1 MVLIPDYSLFPK
13 KEEWGS
19 GDEAMDNRLSI
30 ALKKVKE
37 DLTLTSIKEFYL
49 YGLSLKPRA
58 YNPAFHTTI
67 ELVTKAFLYY
77 YDSEGF
83 NDQLMQK
90 MKGDY
95 DCKTKIIFEL
105 SELSEI
111 LAELKNKKVYRYKGQ
126 IDFYLNKIEIA
137 ERNPFVR
144 HSLKRSPIDL
154 RTKIIMKDFRSYL
167 NGEKESMDYQNLFFD
182 GLKRKDQ
189 VFVIESFGE
198 FWYHQGQIFSF
209 YTGMIDDLTN

>member
-1 MVLIPDYSLFPK
+1 MSTVPDYSLFPN
-13 KEEWGS
+13 KEEWGT

-30 ALKKVKE
+30 ALKKVKD
-37 DLTLTSIKEFYL
+37 DLNLANIKEFYL

-67 ELVTKAFLYY
+67 ELVTKAFLFCF
-77 YDSEGF
+77 DPEGY

-95 DCKTKIIFEL
+95 ESKMKVNFTLPELEGIL
-105 SELSEI
+105 SELN
-111 LAELKNKKVYRYKGQ
+111 NKKVYRYKGQ
-126 IDFYLNKIEIA
+126 IDFYLTRVEFA

-154 RTKIIMKDFRSYL
+154 HTKIIMKDFKAYL
-167 NGEKESMDYQNLFFD
+167 NGEKESTAYTDSFFNE
-182 GLKRKDQ
+182 LKNADQ
-189 VFVIESFGE
+189 ILIIENFGE

-209 YTGMIDDLTN
+209 PAANLES

>member
-1 MVLIPDYSLFPK
+1 MSTVPDYSLFPN
-13 KEEWGS
+13 KEEWGT

-30 ALKKVKE
+30 ALKKVKD
-37 DLTLTSIKEFYL
+37 DLTLTNISEFYF

-67 ELVTKAFLYY
+67 ELVTKAFLFCF
-77 YDSEGF
+77 DPEGY

-95 DCKTKIIFEL
+95 DKKEKVTFEL
-105 SELSEI
+105 PEAKAIVSD
-111 LAELKNKKVYRYKGQ
+111 LKAKKAYRYKSQ
-126 IDFYLNKIEIA
+126 IDFYLSVQDKD

-144 HSLKRSPIDL
+144 HLLKRSPIEL
-154 RTKIIMKDFRSYL
+154 HTKIIFKEFKNYL
-167 NGEKESMDYQNLFFD
+167 SRDLDSNAYNDPFFHALRM
-182 GLKRKDQ
+182 GDQ
-189 VFVIESFGE
+189 ILSIESLGE

-209 YTGMIDDLTN
+209 PLFE

>member
-1 MVLIPDYSLFPK
+1 MSMVPDYSLFPN
-13 KEEWGS
+13 KEEWGT

-30 ALKKVKE
+30 ALKKVKD
-37 DLTLTSIKEFYL
+37 DLTLANIKEFYL

-67 ELVTKAFLYY
+67 ELVTKAFLFCFDPDGY
-77 YDSEGF
+77 

-95 DCKTKIIFEL
+95 ESKTKVNFILPELEGIL
-105 SELSEI
+105 SELN
-111 LAELKNKKVYRYKGQ
+111 NKKVYRYKGQ
-126 IDFYLNKIEIA
+126 IDFYLTRIEFA

-154 RTKIIMKDFRSYL
+154 HTKIIMKDFKAYL
-167 NGEKESMDYQNLFFD
+167 NGEKESTAYNDSFFNE
-182 GLKRKDQ
+182 LKKADQ
-189 VFVIESFGE
+189 ILIIENFGE

-209 YTGMIDDLTN
+209 PASNLES